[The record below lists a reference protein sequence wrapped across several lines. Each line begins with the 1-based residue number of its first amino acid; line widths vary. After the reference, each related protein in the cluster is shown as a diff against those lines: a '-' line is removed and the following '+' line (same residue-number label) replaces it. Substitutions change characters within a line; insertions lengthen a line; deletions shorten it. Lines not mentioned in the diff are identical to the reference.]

1 MHLWLWKF
9 KENFHFPF
17 YRNVNSNT
25 NKVKFCPPDPVLIF
39 PIIHAITQGYPLV
52 HFVIQRFEIDEGDTD
67 SVVDVIADLGR
78 ELGPISDGEQR
89 EFELL
94 TLAETW
100 QGDKTNLGPLLE
112 AGSLV
117 ETSHTLACQ
126 TRETAQ
132 DHEHGHS
139 ADEGLSGWEC
149 GEWVLDWGWSQPR
162 YLVLIFP
169 IIHAITDNLQGVLSL
184 VPKKGKQLSGANLIY
199 LFYKWLILETRDWIN
214 NDSSLVSSLICSC
227 LRK

>member
-52 HFVIQRFEIDEGDTD
+52 HFVIQRFESDEGDTD

-78 ELGPISDGEQR
+78 ELGPISDGDQR

-100 QGDKTNLGPLLE
+100 QGDKTNLGPRRLVLSQRHHILWLVKLE
-112 AGSLV
+112 KLPRTMNMDIQQMKDCLV
-117 ETSHTLACQ
+117 ENVVS
-126 TRETAQ
+126 
-132 DHEHGHS
+132 
-139 ADEGLSGWEC
+139 EC
-149 GEWVLDWGWSQPR
+149 
-162 YLVLIFP
+162 
-169 IIHAITDNLQGVLSL
+169 
-184 VPKKGKQLSGANLIY
+184 
-199 LFYKWLILETRDWIN
+199 
-214 NDSSLVSSLICSC
+214 
-227 LRK
+227 

>member
-52 HFVIQRFEIDEGDTD
+52 HFVIQRFESDEGDTD

-100 QGDKTNLGPLLE
+100 QGDKTNLGP
-112 AGSLV
+112 
-117 ETSHTLACQ
+117 
-126 TRETAQ
+126 
-132 DHEHGHS
+132 
-139 ADEGLSGWEC
+139 W
-149 GEWVLDWGWSQPR
+149 
-162 YLVLIFP
+162 
-169 IIHAITDNLQGVLSL
+169 
-184 VPKKGKQLSGANLIY
+184 
-199 LFYKWLILETRDWIN
+199 
-214 NDSSLVSSLICSC
+214 
-227 LRK
+227 

>member
-52 HFVIQRFEIDEGDTD
+52 HFVIQRFESDEGDTD

-94 TLAETW
+94 TRWDLTGW
-100 QGDKTNLGPLLE
+100 QDQPWSPPGGWYSRRDITY
-112 AGSLV
+112 S
-117 ETSHTLACQ
+117 
-126 TRETAQ
+126 
-132 DHEHGHS
+132 
-139 ADEGLSGWEC
+139 GLSNSRNCPGPWTWTFSKWSW
-149 GEWVLDWGWSQPR
+149 GNQLWVR
-162 YLVLIFP
+162 
-169 IIHAITDNLQGVLSL
+169 
-184 VPKKGKQLSGANLIY
+184 
-199 LFYKWLILETRDWIN
+199 
-214 NDSSLVSSLICSC
+214 
-227 LRK
+227 

>member
-52 HFVIQRFEIDEGDTD
+52 HFVIQRFESDEGDTD

-94 TLAETW
+94 TRWDLIGW
-100 QGDKTNLGPLLE
+100 QDQPWSPE
-112 AGSLV
+112 AGSLA
-117 ETSHTLACQ
+117 EASHTLACQ

-139 ADEGLSGWEC
+139 ADDTMNCS
-149 GEWVLDWGWSQPR
+149 
-162 YLVLIFP
+162 
-169 IIHAITDNLQGVLSL
+169 
-184 VPKKGKQLSGANLIY
+184 
-199 LFYKWLILETRDWIN
+199 FYWYYFRISIWN
-214 NDSSLVSSLICSC
+214 V
-227 LRK
+227 